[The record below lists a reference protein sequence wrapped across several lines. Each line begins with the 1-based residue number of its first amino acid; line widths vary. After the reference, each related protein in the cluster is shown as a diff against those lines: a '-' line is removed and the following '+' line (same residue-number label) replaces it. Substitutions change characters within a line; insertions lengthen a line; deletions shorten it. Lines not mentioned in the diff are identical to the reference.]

1 MKTNTRKKMKKA
13 LVIFSLIFTT
23 MTISLSAQILKP
35 GDGVRVKLLN
45 VSDNVSGDYF
55 VHKNSTLQLP
65 YIGIFDANKMSFK
78 ALRNI
83 IIQKYDSLYKN
94 PELTVQPLF
103 RVSILGEVNN
113 AGVYHI
119 TGYETITDLLA
130 IAGGETNS
138 ADMDDIY
145 VTRNNNKI
153 EFDAEKVLEDGET
166 LSDINLQ
173 SGDKIFVPRTF
184 WSKSNDASIVISAL
198 AVVASIFTIFFR

>member
-1 MKTNTRKKMKKA
+1 MKKI
-13 LVIFSLIFTT
+13 LVIFSLIFI
-23 MTISLSAQILKP
+23 TIATSLSAQILKP

-55 VHKNSTLQLP
+55 VHEDSTLQLP
-65 YIGIFDANKMSFK
+65 YIGIFNTAKISYPSLKREIFK
-78 ALRNI
+78 
-83 IIQKYDSLYKN
+83 KYDSLYKN

-119 TGYETITDLLA
+119 TGYETLTDLLA

-153 EFDAEKVLEDGET
+153 EFDAEKVLTDGET

-184 WSKSNDASIVISAL
+184 WSKSNDASIIISAL
-198 AVVASIFTIFFR
+198 AVIASIFAIIFR